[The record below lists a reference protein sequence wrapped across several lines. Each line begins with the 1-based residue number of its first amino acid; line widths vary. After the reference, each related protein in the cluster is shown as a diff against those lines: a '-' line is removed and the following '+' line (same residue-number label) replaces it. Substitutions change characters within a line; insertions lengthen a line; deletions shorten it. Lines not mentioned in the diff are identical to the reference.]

1 MATVRADWPASLPC
15 KIALV
20 GEAPGAEEVRQGR
33 PFVGPAGEE
42 LNAMLRSSGILRTE
56 CLVTNVF
63 DERPPTTKL
72 KRNDLSAWCWS
83 LKEAKA
89 WLKEEQTGP
98 VAGFKPWF
106 LCPVQPSNYMK
117 PEQMLLPLARLKQEL
132 KRAKPNVVIAL
143 GGTALWALCCVS
155 GITKFRGTLLESKL
169 VPGLKVLPTF
179 HPAMFLHEQGESK
192 VGKPKYSW
200 RLVSIRDLIK
210 ARHEAESPE
219 MKLPK
224 REVWLEPTLDDV
236 ADFYALHV
244 ANCQCLSVDVETRAG
259 QITCVGLAPSADI
272 ALVIPFVTED
282 GDSYWP
288 TLKDERYVWQVLR
301 EVLIAPETPK
311 LFHNGM
317 YDIQLLWRFGIPV
330 ANASED
336 TMLLHHALYPELPK
350 KLEFLG
356 SVYTQ
361 ERAWKQWRPRG
372 HQEKRE

>member
-1 MATVRADWPASLPC
+1 MTRIKADWPTKLPC

-20 GEAPGAEEVRQGR
+20 GEAPGSEEMRQGR
-33 PFVGPAGEE
+33 VWVGPAGEE
-42 LNAMLRSSGILRTE
+42 RASMLRSSGILRTD
-56 CLVTNVF
+56 CLDTNVF

-72 KRNDLSAWCWS
+72 KQNDLGAWCWS

-89 WLKEEQTGP
+89 YLKDGVSKTIPYGCWLTVPIAPSSYLRPERLPALRRLAKELE
-98 VAGFKPWF
+98 
-106 LCPVQPSNYMK
+106 
-117 PEQMLLPLARLKQEL
+117 
-132 KRAKPNVVIAL
+132 RAKPNVVIAL
-143 GGTALWALCCVS
+143 GGTALWALCCVN

-179 HPAMFLHEQGESK
+179 HPAMFLHQDREGTA
-192 VGKPKYSW
+192 GKPKYSW

-210 ARHEAESPE
+210 AKNEAESPK

-224 REVWLEPTLDDV
+224 REVWLEPSLG
-236 ADFYALHV
+236 DFCVFYENYIAG
-244 ANCQCLSVDVETRAG
+244 CKCLSVDIETRAG
-259 QITCVGLAPSADI
+259 QITCVGLAPSADLAI
-272 ALVIPFVTED
+272 VIPFVTED

-288 TLKDERYVWQVLR
+288 TLGDEKGAWQGLWR
-301 EVLIAPETPK
+301 ILTDPKIPK

-317 YDIQLLWRFGIPV
+317 YDIQWLWRAGLPV